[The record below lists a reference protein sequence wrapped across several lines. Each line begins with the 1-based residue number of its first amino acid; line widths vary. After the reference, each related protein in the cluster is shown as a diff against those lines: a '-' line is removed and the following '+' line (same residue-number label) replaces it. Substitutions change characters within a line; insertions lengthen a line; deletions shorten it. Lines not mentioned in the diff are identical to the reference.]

1 MRLGHILAHLLRRGV
16 RRREQYLQREVEG
29 VSGVW
34 QCCVAAVLLL
44 LLRTIRSLWCF
55 GSRDERTDHIGP
67 NILGTLMI
75 KIFWTIGGKRPAHAS
90 STGGMYW

>member
-1 MRLGHILAHLLRRGV
+1 MLCL
-16 RRREQYLQREVEG
+16 
-29 VSGVW
+29 
-34 QCCVAAVLLL
+34 QCCCVAVLLL

-90 STGGMYW
+90 STRGMYWERRERMRDHREM

>member
-1 MRLGHILAHLLRRGV
+1 MLALPAALLRCCAV
-16 RRREQYLQREVEG
+16 RM
-29 VSGVW
+29 
-34 QCCVAAVLLL
+34 
-44 LLRTIRSLWCF
+44 RTIRSLWCF

-90 STGGMYW
+90 STGGMYWPSRERNPTK